1 MIRNRTVDTNI
12 INLDGPDGNANTLLG
27 LASRLCSDVGY
38 ASDEK
43 ETILNKM
50 MAGDYI
56 NLLTIFEE
64 YFGKHV
70 SPTRAHS
77 KECIFDFDDRLEK

>member
-38 ASDEK
+38 ASDQK
-43 ETILNKM
+43 EVILNKM
-50 MAGDYI
+50 KNGDYI

-64 YFGKHV
+64 YFGEYIV
-70 SPTRAHS
+70 
-77 KECIFDFDDRLEK
+77 LETDNEELLQAWGSTK

>member
-38 ASDEK
+38 ASDQK
-43 ETILNKM
+43 EVILNKM
-50 MAGDYI
+50 KNGDYI

-64 YFGKHV
+64 YFGEYIV
-70 SPTRAHS
+70 
-77 KECIFDFDDRLEK
+77 LETDNEELLQCWGSTK